1 MMQASNFIAFVGF
14 CLLSAVFVA
23 QSAAAANAA
32 SGVNDDLEEVIT
44 PKANKKSFG
53 FSYKLFVP
61 WNKYPWYNS
70 LMDGQI
76 VTNEAIT
83 DFLDTNLHDCER
95 SHFGNNQCSM
105 QDILQKG
112 PCRRIEWIQFLCC
125 CRGIDDDDDDDC
137 ESIPSRIFNFV
148 EDDLKTQYPW
158 SAWLKLEWIEDPEI
172 IPNPKDDESTPS

>member
-1 MMQASNFIAFVGF
+1 MTPDISFIVFVGF
-14 CLLSAVFVA
+14 CLLSVVLMA
-23 QSAAAANAA
+23 QSPPAAIAGND
-32 SGVNDDLEEVIT
+32 VNDDLQEVNT

-76 VTNEAIT
+76 VTNEAIA
-83 DFLDTNLHDCER
+83 DFLDTNLHDCEG
-95 SHFGNNQCSM
+95 SHFANNQCSM

-112 PCRRIEWIQFLCC
+112 PCRKIEWLQFLCSC
-125 CRGIDDDDDDDC
+125 PEIDDDDDCD
-137 ESIPSRIFNFV
+137 SIPSRIFSFV

-158 SAWLKLEWIEDPEI
+158 STWLKLEWIEDPEI
-172 IPNPKDDESTPS
+172 IPNPKDDEYTTS